1 MIVSSGKDY
10 FFPPTLFI
18 KFIKGMTIMKTSTNK
33 ITAFLVSLLISFGF
47 AACCLKIPP
56 VSSLIS
62 SIGNLNLLTYAGT
75 VILFCVSYLLI
86 SLLLDRTIKN
96 NIFDRPGAALTASL
110 FLLAGNLIFLIIMY
124 ILEVNVYGSV
134 SARYIWHTMPLWLIL
149 LCLLQ
154 VLFFSFSA

>member
-86 SLLLDRTIKN
+86 SLLPPHDKN

-110 FLLAGNLIFLIIMY
+110 FSWREI
-124 ILEVNVYGSV
+124 
-134 SARYIWHTMPLWLIL
+134 
-149 LCLLQ
+149 
-154 VLFFSFSA
+154 